1 MGYLDL
7 KLKRQQ
13 LSRKIKP
20 LQEFSSNFPDEHR
33 SWIRMM
39 RQALGITTYQLARLM
54 NNHQSRITR
63 MEQDEAD
70 QKVTLETLA
79 RAAEAMDM
87 KLVYGF
93 VPKGSDLEDI
103 VESRARK
110 IAGERLRRIGH
121 SMALEAQG
129 LDKEESQNALDNMV
143 QKILMENYKEV
154 WNS

>member
-1 MGYLDL
+1 
-7 KLKRQQ
+7 
-13 LSRKIKP
+13 
-20 LQEFSSNFPDEHR
+20 
-33 SWIRMM
+33 
-39 RQALGITTYQLARLM
+39 M
-54 NNHQSRITR
+54 NNHQSRIAR
-63 MEQDEAD
+63 MEQDEAG

-121 SMALEAQG
+121 SMALEEQG